1 MILKNFFGSKT
12 LYFVCGKV
20 YKDNSYANRIVHWFV
35 QHGLPVV
42 PITPNLG
49 TVDLKADYITA
60 KRQPHL
66 PSLKVLPSISAALE
80 ALNKND
86 SKLKEKRAFDS
97 ISVNFVTP
105 ANITLQILKEI
116 KSCGAKVQACWF
128 QPGSYDY
135 ACIKYAEEELQLGK
149 ENVISD
155 CVLVKGFANMCPS
168 DISPFTL

>member
-1 MILKNFFGSKT
+1 MSLKNFFGPKT

-35 QHGLPVV
+35 QHGLPVI
-42 PITPNLG
+42 PITPTLG
-49 TVDLKADYITA
+49 TVDLSVDYITA

-66 PSLKVLPSISAALE
+66 PTLKVLPSISMALE
-80 ALNKND
+80 VLNKND
-86 SKLKEKRAFDS
+86 TNLKEKIDFVS

-116 KSCGAKVQACWF
+116 KACGAKIQACWF
-128 QPGSYDY
+128 QPGSYDS
-135 ACIKYAEEELQLGK
+135 ACVNYAENELQLGK

-168 DISPFTL
+168 DIKPFTL